1 MSVADALFKILD
13 LCHVDIE
20 DFAALDTTDVIM
32 PFQCGVEAIRTIRDF
47 NPADLSFLSQDTQIA
62 KDGAFADIGVINAD
76 VFTNFIRRNMPVHL
90 QNRVQN
96 QIFLYRVSSFHRASK
111 RDLFLIDILYYLL
124 SLSSCF
130 VKLMTRKKL

>member
-1 MSVADALFKILD
+1 
-13 LCHVDIE
+13 
-20 DFAALDTTDVIM
+20 M

-111 RDLFLIDILYYLL
+111 RDLFLIDIL
-124 SLSSCF
+124 
-130 VKLMTRKKL
+130 